1 MAKPVLFTI
10 DDDPDVLRALERD
23 LRQQYSERFRV
34 MRASS
39 GASAL
44 GALHQLRERRNAVA
58 LMLVDQRMPQMS
70 GVEFLEQALPLFPG
84 AKRVL
89 LTAYADTDAAIRAI
103 NSAHIDYYLLK
114 PWDPPAERLYPVLD
128 DLLDDWLAS
137 YRAPFE
143 GVRVVGHRWSPRAFE
158 VRDFLARN
166 HVPYQWLDVETDA
179 EARRLAALATTEA
192 GAAGETAA
200 GGPAAVGVAAG
211 GTAPGATGPGGTG
224 PGGTTPGGT
233 TPGGTAPG
241 EASGAVA
248 AGVVDTAPAAGPL
261 ESTGA
266 PAAGTVAWSPAGRL
280 PVVFFAD
287 NSFLIE
293 PSRAQLA
300 ERIGLRTR
308 AESRFYDLV
317 IVGGGP
323 AGLAAA
329 VYGASEGLRTLMIE
343 RDAPGGQAGTSSR
356 IENYLGFPAG
366 LSGAELARRAVAQAQ
381 RFGVEILNPQEAK
394 GLRREDPYRIISL
407 SDGSEVS
414 CHALVVATGVS
425 YRKLAVPGIDRLT
438 DAGVYY
444 GAAMTEAISCKGEDV
459 YLVGGANSAG
469 QAAMYFS
476 RYARRVVILVR
487 GDSLSKGMSHYLVDQ
502 ISQTPNIEVRL
513 NATVVGVHGGETLEA
528 IDVGDA
534 KTGGVE
540 TLPGRSL
547 FIFIGAEP
555 RTAWLEGVVERD
567 EYGFL
572 LAGRD
577 LVRDGKLPAGWNVDR
592 QPFLLETSV
601 PGVFVAGDVRHGS
614 VKRVA
619 SGVGEGSI
627 TVSFIHQHLA
637 HL

>member
-1 MAKPVLFTI
+1 MPKPVLFTI
-10 DDDPDVLRALERD
+10 DDDPEVLRALERD
-23 LRQQYSERFRV
+23 LRQQYSDRFRV

-70 GVEFLEQALPLFPG
+70 GVELLEEARPLFPD

-103 NSAHIDYYLLK
+103 NTAHVDYYLLK
-114 PWDPPAERLYPVLD
+114 PWDPPAEKLYPPLD
-128 DLLDDWLAS
+128 DLLGDWLAS
-137 YRAPFE
+137 YRPPFE
-143 GVRVVGHRWSPRAFE
+143 GVRVVGHRWSPRSFE
-158 VRDFLARN
+158 VRDFLARH
-166 HVPYQWLDVETDA
+166 HVPYKWLDVETEP
-179 EARRLAALATTEA
+179 EARRLATLAAKESGGGDGGGEGA
-192 GAAGETAA
+192 GASAGPGGDGGHGGETAA
-200 GGPAAVGVAAG
+200 VE
-211 GTAPGATGPGGTG
+211 
-224 PGGTTPGGT
+224 TTPG
-233 TPGGTAPG
+233 PA
-241 EASGAVA
+241 A
-248 AGVVDTAPAAGPL
+248 AGVVNTLAASGPAATASAPAD
-261 ESTGA
+261 GA
-266 PAAGTVAWSPAGRL
+266 VAWTPAGRL

-329 VYGASEGLRTLMIE
+329 VYGASEGLRTLMVE

-381 RFGVEILNPQEAK
+381 RFGVEILNPQEAT

-487 GDSLSKGMSHYLVDQ
+487 GESLSKGMSHYLVDQ
-502 ISQTPNIEVRL
+502 ILKTPNIEVRPH
-513 NATVVGVHGGETLEA
+513 ASVVGVHGGETLEA
-528 IDVGDA
+528 IDVADSQAG
-534 KTGGVE
+534 TVE

-555 RTAWLEGVVERD
+555 RTAWLDGVVERD
-567 EYGFL
+567 AHGFL
-572 LAGRD
+572 LAGND

-637 HL
+637 HI

>member
-1 MAKPVLFTI
+1 MPKPVLFTI

-23 LRQQYSERFRV
+23 LRHQYSDRFRV

-44 GALHQLRERRNAVA
+44 GALHQLHERRNAVA

-70 GVEFLEQALPLFPG
+70 GVELLEEALPLFPD

-114 PWDPPAERLYPVLD
+114 PWDPPADRLYPVLD

-143 GVRVVGHRWSPRAFE
+143 GVRVVGHRWSPRSFE
-158 VRDFLARN
+158 VRDFLARH
-166 HVPYQWLDVETDA
+166 HVPYQWLDVETEP
-179 EARRLAALATTEA
+179 EARRLAALAAKESGGGDGAGERA
-192 GAAGETAA
+192 GASAGPGGDGGETAA
-200 GGPAAVGVAAG
+200 VETTPGPAAAEVVNTPAASG
-211 GTAPGATGPGGTG
+211 PAAATAS
-224 PGGTTPGGT
+224 
-233 TPGGTAPG
+233 AP
-241 EASGAVA
+241 ADGAVA
-248 AGVVDTAPAAGPL
+248 WT
-261 ESTGA
+261 
-266 PAAGTVAWSPAGRL
+266 PAGRL

-329 VYGASEGLRTLMIE
+329 VYGASEGLRTLMVE

-381 RFGVEILNPQEAK
+381 RFGVEILNPQEAT

-444 GAAMTEAISCKGEDV
+444 GAAMTEAISCKGEEV

-502 ISQTPNIEVRL
+502 ILQTPNIEVRPH
-513 NATVVGVHGGETLEA
+513 ASVVGVHGGETLEA
-528 IDVGDA
+528 IDVADSQ
-534 KTGGVE
+534 TGTVE

-555 RTAWLEGVVERD
+555 RTAWLDGVVERD
-567 EYGFL
+567 AHGFL
-572 LAGRD
+572 LAGND

-601 PGVFVAGDVRHGS
+601 PGVFVAGDVRRGS

-637 HL
+637 HI

>member
-23 LRQQYSERFRV
+23 LRRHYAERFRV

-44 GALHQLRERRNAVA
+44 GALHQLRDRQGAVA
-58 LMLVDQRMPQMS
+58 LLLVDQRMPQMS
-70 GVEFLEQALPLFPG
+70 GVELLEQALPLFPD

-103 NSAHIDYYLLK
+103 NSAHVDYYLLK

-128 DLLDDWLAS
+128 DLLEDWLAS
-137 YRAPFE
+137 YRPPFE
-143 GVRVVGHRWSPRAFE
+143 GVRVVGHRWSPKSFE
-158 VRDFLARN
+158 VRDFLAR
-166 HVPYQWLDVETDA
+166 HQVPYQWLDVETQP
-179 EARRLAALATTEA
+179 EARRLAELAARGGGEGTGEA
-192 GAAGETAA
+192 
-200 GGPAAVGVAAG
+200 GVAAPAPPTEPAEPPA
-211 GTAPGATGPGGTG
+211 TANAGIA
-224 PGGTTPGGT
+224 
-233 TPGGTAPG
+233 APPAAADAG
-241 EASGAVA
+241 E
-248 AGVVDTAPAAGPL
+248 AAGP
-261 ESTGA
+261 
-266 PAAGTVAWSPAGRL
+266 PAAALGTADAWAPAGRL

-287 NSFLIE
+287 GGFLVE
-293 PSRAQLA
+293 PTRAQLA
-300 ERIGLRTR
+300 ERVGMRTR

-329 VYGASEGLRTLMIE
+329 VYGASEGLRTLIVE

-381 RFGVEILNPQEAK
+381 RFGVEILNPQEAT
-394 GLRREDPYRIISL
+394 GLRREDPYRIVTL

-425 YRKLAVPGIDRLT
+425 YRKLAIPGIDRLT

-444 GAAMTEAISCKGEDV
+444 GAAMTEALSCQGEDV

-469 QAAMYFS
+469 QAAMYFA
-476 RYARRVVILVR
+476 RYARRVVLLVR
-487 GDSLSKGMSHYLVDQ
+487 GGSLARGMSRYLVDQ
-502 ISQTPNIEVRL
+502 IAQTPNVEVRL
-513 NATVVGVHGGETLEA
+513 HASVAGVHGGEVLEA
-528 IDVGDA
+528 IDVADA
-534 KTGGVE
+534 QAGTVE
-540 TLPGRSL
+540 TLPARSL

-567 EYGFL
+567 EHGFL
-572 LAGRD
+572 LAGND
-577 LVRDGKLPAGWNVDR
+577 LLHNGKLPAGWNADR
-592 QPFLLETSV
+592 RPFLLETSV

-637 HL
+637 QL

>member
-1 MAKPVLFTI
+1 MAKPVIFTI

-70 GVEFLEQALPLFPG
+70 GVELLEQALPLFPD

-89 LTAYADTDAAIRAI
+89 LTAYADTEAAIRAI
-103 NSAHIDYYLLK
+103 NSAHVDYYLLK
-114 PWDPPAERLYPVLD
+114 PWDPPTERLYPVLD

-143 GVRVVGHRWSPRAFE
+143 GVRVVGHRWSPKSFE

-166 HVPYQWLDVETDA
+166 HVPYQWLDVETEP
-179 EARRLAALATTEA
+179 EARRLAALAATEDGGGA
-192 GAAGETAA
+192 GGGAAGETGRAA
-200 GGPAAVGVAAG
+200 PDGGGGARGDEGAGSAGG
-211 GTAPGATGPGGTG
+211 GTAAVESLGGA
-224 PGGTTPGGT
+224 
-233 TPGGTAPG
+233 A
-241 EASGAVA
+241 AVTD
-248 AGVVDTAPAAGPL
+248 VAPAAGPPA
-261 ESTGA
+261 SASAPGA
-266 PAAGTVAWSPAGRL
+266 GALAWTPAGRL

-329 VYGASEGLRTLMIE
+329 VYGASEGLRTLMVE

-356 IENYLGFPAG
+356 IENYLGFPSG

-381 RFGVEILNPQEAK
+381 RFGVEILNPQEAT

-444 GAAMTEAISCKGEDV
+444 GAAMTEAISCRGEDV

-502 ISQTPNIEVRL
+502 ILQTPNIEVRVH
-513 NATVVGVHGGETLEA
+513 ASVVGVHGGETLEA
-528 IDVGDA
+528 IDVADSRAG
-534 KTGGVE
+534 TVE

-555 RTAWLEGVVERD
+555 RTAWLDGVVERD
-567 EYGFL
+567 AHGFL
-572 LAGRD
+572 LAGND

-601 PGVFVAGDVRHGS
+601 PGVFVAGDVRRGS

-637 HL
+637 HI

>member
-1 MAKPVLFTI
+1 MAKPVLFTV
-10 DDDPDVLRALERD
+10 DDDPEVLRALERD
-23 LRQQYSERFRV
+23 LRHQYSERFRV

-39 GASAL
+39 GSSAL
-44 GALHQLRERRNAVA
+44 GALHQLVDRRAAVA

-70 GVEFLEQALPLFPG
+70 GVELLEQTLPLFPD

-89 LTAYADTDAAIRAI
+89 LTAYADTEAAIRAI
-103 NSAHIDYYLLK
+103 NSAHVDYYLLK
-114 PWDPPAERLYPVLD
+114 PWDPPGDRLYPVLD

-137 YRAPFE
+137 FRPPFE
-143 GVRVVGHRWSPRAFE
+143 GVRVVGHRWSPKSFE
-158 VRDFLARN
+158 VRDFLARH
-166 HVPYQWLDVETDA
+166 HVPYLWLDVETDA
-179 EARRLAALATTEA
+179 EARRLA
-192 GAAGETAA
+192 
-200 GGPAAVGVAAG
+200 
-211 GTAPGATGPGGTG
+211 
-224 PGGTTPGGT
+224 
-233 TPGGTAPG
+233 
-241 EASGAVA
+241 S
-248 AGVVDTAPAAGPL
+248 VVVRESNEEAPAAP
-261 ESTGA
+261 A
-266 PAAGTVAWSPAGRL
+266 PAPPAVPIAGAEPEGDGGAAAAGAVDAAAGDPPETAGPQGNGGGTLIPAGRL

-287 NSFLIE
+287 GTFLVE
-293 PSRAQLA
+293 PSRAELA
-300 ERIGLRTR
+300 ERLGLRTR

-329 VYGASEGLRTLMIE
+329 VYGASEGLRTLIVE
-343 RDAPGGQAGTSSR
+343 RDAAGGQAGTSSR

-366 LSGAELARRAVAQAQ
+366 LSGAELARRAVAQAV
-381 RFGVEILNPQEAK
+381 RFGVEILNPQEAT
-394 GLRREDPYRIISL
+394 GLRREDPYRIVTL

-425 YRKLAVPGIDRLT
+425 YRKLAVPDIDRLT

-444 GAAMTEAISCKGEDV
+444 GAAMTEALACKGEDV

-469 QAAMYFS
+469 QAAMYFA
-476 RYARRVVILVR
+476 RYARRVVMLVR
-487 GDSLSKGMSHYLVDQ
+487 GNSLFKGMSRYLVDQ

-513 NATVVGVHGGETLEA
+513 HASVVAVRGGDHLEE
-528 IDVGDA
+528 IDVTDA
-534 KTGGVE
+534 EAGTVE
-540 TLPGRSL
+540 TLPTRSL

-555 RTAWLEGVVERD
+555 RTAWLADVVERD
-567 EYGFL
+567 AHGFL
-572 LAGRD
+572 LAGSD

-627 TVSFIHQHLA
+627 TVSFVHQHLA